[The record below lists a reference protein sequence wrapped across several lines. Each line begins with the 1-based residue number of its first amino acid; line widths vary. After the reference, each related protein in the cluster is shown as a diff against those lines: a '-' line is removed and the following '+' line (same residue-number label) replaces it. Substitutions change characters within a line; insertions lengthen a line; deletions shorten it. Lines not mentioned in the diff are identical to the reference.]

1 MPPVDELDTAI
12 LAELQRDARQTN
24 RAVAAA
30 VGVAPTTA
38 LDRVRGLIRRGVI
51 RGARLEVDLAAIGR
65 GVQALIAV
73 RIRPPSRMNIDGFR
87 SWAIELPEV
96 VGVFVVAG
104 AEDFLLHVAV
114 GDNEALYA
122 FVIDRLTERP
132 EVADVR
138 TSVVYEHV
146 RPPVV
151 RPESSAA
158 DAG

>member
-1 MPPVDELDTAI
+1 MTPPNCNGPPPVGL
-12 LAELQRDARQTN
+12 N
-24 RAVAAA
+24 RSRWFATT
-30 VGVAPTTA
+30 PT
-38 LDRVRGLIRRGVI
+38 G
-51 RGARLEVDLAAIGR
+51 
-65 GVQALIAV
+65 
-73 RIRPPSRMNIDGFR
+73 RPPSRANIDGFR

-114 GDNEALYA
+114 ADNEALYA

-146 RPPVV
+146 RPAVV
-151 RPESSAA
+151 RPEPSATT
-158 DAG
+158 AG